1 MTKHQPLRNRATNRN
16 SVHDPDQDEQPARLM
31 APSTGDAIYRHLA
44 PPLTQPT
51 ELARLSADLPGY
63 DVIITRR
70 GCSRRFEAIRRPG
83 GPEAGPWCVISTDP
97 ADLWRELA
105 PWTRPGA
112 DIHALAARAP

>member
-1 MTKHQPLRNRATNRN
+1 M
-16 SVHDPDQDEQPARLM
+16 
-31 APSTGDAIYRHLA
+31 LA
-44 PPLTQPT
+44 

-63 DVIITRR
+63 DVIMTRR

-97 ADLWRELA
+97 ADLLRELA

>member
-1 MTKHQPLRNRATNRN
+1 
-16 SVHDPDQDEQPARLM
+16 M

-44 PPLTQPT
+44 PSLTQPT

-105 PWTRPGA
+105 DRRARRTSGPGTGPP
-112 DIHALAARAP
+112 LPPGGT

>member
-1 MTKHQPLRNRATNRN
+1 MTERQPLRSRATHRN
-16 SVHDPDQDEQPARLM
+16 TAHDPVQDKQPVRVVA
-31 APSTGDAIYRHLA
+31 SWTGDTIYRHLA
-44 PPLTQPT
+44 PPPDMLA

-63 DVIITRR
+63 DVIMTRR

-105 PWTRPGA
+105 SWTRARCRPSP
-112 DIHALAARAP
+112 ARAP

>member
-1 MTKHQPLRNRATNRN
+1 MTNGQSLRTGAANRN
-16 SVHDPDQDEQPARLM
+16 TDQPEQPDRLM
-31 APSTGDAIYRHLA
+31 ASPAGDTGCPRLA
-44 PPLTQPT
+44 LPVAQPADLT
-51 ELARLSADLPGY
+51 LLSANLPGY

-70 GCSRRFEAIRRPG
+70 GCSRRLEAIRRPG

-112 DIHALAARAP
+112 DIHALAAPAP

>member
-1 MTKHQPLRNRATNRN
+1 MTERQPLRSRASSRN
-16 SVHDPDQDEQPARLM
+16 TVQDPVQDKQPVPVG
-31 APSTGDAIYRHLA
+31 APWTGDTNYRHLP
-44 PPLTQPT
+44 PPLDMLA

-63 DVIITRR
+63 DVIMTRR

-105 PWTRPGA
+105 SWAREHCRPSS
-112 DIHALAARAP
+112 ARAP